1 MGSKKSE
8 DQSLEGIM
16 TLTNDPLALQ
26 NIYRNKR
33 LVKDKGT
40 SGN

>member
-1 MGSKKSE
+1 MGNKKSE

-26 NIYRNKR
+26 NVCRKKQIRTK
-33 LVKDKGT
+33 K
-40 SGN
+40 